1 MANFT
6 EETVSVAG
14 SKLQVYKGG
23 AGEPLLVLHGA
34 GGNAGPR
41 RYAQALAE
49 KFTVYLPSHPGYGKS
64 ERPGWVETMPD
75 LACFYTWY
83 QEQEGLE
90 QVRVIGFSM
99 GGWLAAEMMTMTGHA
114 FRKAMLVGAA
124 GIKPQQGEITD
135 IFIISPQQVRDLVY
149 HDPAQ
154 VPEWAELF
162 GSAPTPEQA
171 ETAERDREMAIR
183 LTWRP
188 YMHNPR
194 LPAKLGRV
202 SIPTHIVWGAQDN
215 LVPVECA
222 GLYQQAIAGA
232 EVTVIPNCGHS
243 PQIEKPDEFART
255 ALAFL

>member
-14 SKLQVYKGG
+14 SRLQVYRGG
-23 AGEPLLVLHGA
+23 AGAPLLVLHGA
-34 GGNAGPR
+34 GGNAGPL

-49 KFTVYLPSHPGYGKS
+49 KFTVYLPSHPGYGRS
-64 ERPGWVETMPD
+64 ERPGWVETMQD

-90 QVRVIGFSM
+90 RVRVIGFSM
-99 GGWLAAEMMTMTGHA
+99 GGWLAAEMMAMTGHA
-114 FRKAMLVGAA
+114 FSKAMLVGAA
-124 GIKPQQGEITD
+124 GIKPREGEITD
-135 IFIISPQQVRDLVY
+135 IFIISPQQVRELAY

-171 ETAERDREMAIR
+171 EMAERDREMAIR

-202 SIPTHIVWGAQDN
+202 SIPTHIVWGENDN

-222 GLYQQAIAGA
+222 GQYQQAIAGSA
-232 EVTVIPNCGHS
+232 VTVIPNCGHS
-243 PQIEKPDEFART
+243 PQIEKPEEFARV
-255 ALAFL
+255 ALGFL